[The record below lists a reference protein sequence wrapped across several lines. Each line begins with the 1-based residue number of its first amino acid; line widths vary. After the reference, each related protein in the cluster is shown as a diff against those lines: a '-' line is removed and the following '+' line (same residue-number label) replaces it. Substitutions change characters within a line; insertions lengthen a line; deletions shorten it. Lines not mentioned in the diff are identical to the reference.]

1 MMREMSQRF
10 YSSMGGVKVL
20 EEEIRHKIVE
30 RGKIPQILEVKNKNK
45 RFNKI
50 FASQTIFFHVKGILI
65 YEML

>member
-1 MMREMSQRF
+1 
-10 YSSMGGVKVL
+10 MGGVKVL